1 MNLLSIGGSDP
12 TSGAGIQSDVKTF
25 AGLNVHPLTVVTAI
39 TSQNTKSFGTVK
51 QVSRK
56 MLTEQL
62 ESVISD
68 FKIDGI
74 KISMVFSSGI
84 IRILHRHLKG
94 FDVPI
99 VVDPVIRSTT
109 GGRLMQDGAIQDY
122 QKYIVPLATVITPNQ
137 FEAEVLTGTKING
150 DDTSRIARIIQKMG
164 AKNIIVTGID
174 RDKKISDFI
183 LEEGGAQYTIPGRKI
198 SRVNHGSGCNYSA
211 AVLFAMAEKKTLRQ
225 SAKFAKKFAYNSI
238 KNARYVGSGM
248 PITDVQIQNSGN
260 NSSSNNSNSNN
271 NSNNNNNNNN
281 INSELSSAINEF
293 TKIRGIYRN
302 IPQCQTNF
310 VYAKQRP
317 KSRRDVLGISGRI
330 VRAGGKVIV
339 AGNLSYGGSKHV
351 TDALLAVNKKF
362 PQIRSAVNLRYQDA
376 IISKINQTEL
386 TVSSYDRMQEPNDV
400 KSHKSTIQW
409 GINNAI
415 RDLEEKGTR
424 QVPDVVFHKGDFGKE
439 PMVIIFG
446 DTPKNVLEKLSKIL

>member
-39 TSQNTKSFGTVK
+39 TSQNTKSFGMVK
-51 QVSRK
+51 PVSRK

-84 IRILHRHLKG
+84 IKILHRHLKG

-109 GGRLMQDGAIQDY
+109 GGRLIQDGAVQDY

-137 FEAEVLTGTKING
+137 FEAEVLAGTKING
-150 DDTSRIARIIQKMG
+150 DNTGRIARIIQKMG

-174 RDKKISDFI
+174 KDKKISDFV
-183 LEEGGAQYTIPGRKI
+183 LEEGGAQYVIPGRKI

-211 AVLFAMAEKKTLRQ
+211 AVLFAMTEKKTVRQ

-238 KNARYVGSGM
+238 KNARYVGSGI
-248 PITDVQIQNSGN
+248 PITDVQIQNS
-260 NSSSNNSNSNN
+260 SD
-271 NSNNNNNNNN
+271 NNNNNNNN
-281 INSELSSAINEF
+281 VINSELSSAINEF

-317 KSRRDVLGISGRI
+317 KSRRDVLGVSGRI
-330 VRAGGKVIV
+330 VRAGRKVIV

-351 TDALLAVNKKF
+351 ADALLAVNKKF
-362 PQIRSAVNLRYQDA
+362 PQIRSAINLRYHDA
-376 IISKINQTEL
+376 IISKISRTEL
-386 TVSSYDRMQEPNDV
+386 TVSSYDRMQEPDDV
-400 KSHKSTIQW
+400 KKQKSTILW
-409 GINNAI
+409 GIDSAI

-424 QVPDVVFHKGDFGKE
+424 RAPDVVFHKGDFGKE
-439 PMVIIFG
+439 PMVMVFG
-446 DTPKNVLEKLSKIL
+446 ETPKNILEKLSKIL

>member
-84 IRILHRHLKG
+84 IRILHRHLNG

-109 GGRLMQDGAIQDY
+109 GGRLMQDGAIRDY

-150 DDTSRIARIIQKMG
+150 DGTGRIARIIQKMG

-183 LEEGGAQYTIPGRKI
+183 LEESGAQYVIPGRKI

-238 KNARYVGSGM
+238 KNSRYVGSGI

-260 NSSSNNSNSNN
+260 NNNSSSSSSNNI
-271 NSNNNNNNNN
+271 

-317 KSRRDVLGISGRI
+317 KSRKDVLGISGRI
-330 VRAGGKVIV
+330 VRAGKKVIV
-339 AGNLSYGGSKHV
+339 AGSLSYGGSKHV
-351 TDALLAVNKKF
+351 ADALLAVNKKF

-376 IISKINQTEL
+376 IISKISQTE
-386 TVSSYDRMQEPNDV
+386 N
-400 KSHKSTIQW
+400 
-409 GINNAI
+409 
-415 RDLEEKGTR
+415 
-424 QVPDVVFHKGDFGKE
+424 
-439 PMVIIFG
+439 
-446 DTPKNVLEKLSKIL
+446 